1 MQTKRP
7 VYEEI
12 EEILRGVQLPRVA
25 LVEQTSG
32 TPPELGDI
40 REAVREALREAE
52 LPAGSVAVG
61 VGSRGVARIDEV
73 TAALVDALKEAGAEP
88 FVVPAM
94 GSHGASSAE
103 GQAEVLR
110 HLGVSEET
118 VGCPVRATMET
129 VLVGETPDGVPV
141 HVDKNAYEAD
151 AIVVVNR
158 VKPHTA
164 FRGTVESGPTKMLAI
179 GLGKQKGA
187 HAIHFAGWGEIHR
200 TIPQAARVMVETG
213 RFAFGLAVVENADE
227 EPCRVAAIP
236 AGRFEEAE
244 APLLEEAKRNLLRL
258 PFGELDVLVVDEIG
272 KNISGDGADPNVTG
286 RFATPYG
293 GGDVPHVE
301 RMVFLGLTH
310 QTGGNATGLGAADVV
325 TERLAGNVDRSSTY
339 MNALTST
346 TPAAAKTPMVMPDD
360 RMAIAAAITMCAGID
375 PKRVRLARIK
385 NTLDLRQLWVSEAL
399 LDEVEKDEDLRVV
412 EGPQEMR
419 FDEYGTLI

>member
-7 VYEEI
+7 IYEEI

-129 VLVGETPDGVPV
+129 VLVGKTPDGVPV

-385 NTLDLRQLWVSEAL
+385 NTLDLRRLWVSEAL

>member
-385 NTLDLRQLWVSEAL
+385 NTLDLRRLWVSEAL
-399 LDEVEKDEDLRVV
+399 LDEVEKDEDLRLV
-412 EGPQEMR
+412 EGPRELR
-419 FDEYGTLI
+419 FDEDGTLG

>member
-73 TAALVDALKEAGAEP
+73 TAALVEALKEAGAEP

-293 GGDVPHVE
+293 GDDVPHVE

>member
-40 REAVREALREAE
+40 REAVREALREVE

-73 TAALVDALKEAGAEP
+73 TAALVEALKEAGAEP

-293 GGDVPHVE
+293 GDDVPHVE

-385 NTLDLRQLWVSEAL
+385 NTLDLRRLWVSEAL

>member
-1 MQTKRP
+1 MQTERP
-7 VYEEI
+7 VYDEI
-12 EEILRGVQLPRVA
+12 EEILRGVELPRVA

-40 REAVREALREAE
+40 REAVREALREVE

-73 TAALVDALKEAGAEP
+73 TAALVEALKEAGAEP

-293 GGDVPHVE
+293 GDDVPHVE

-385 NTLDLRQLWVSEAL
+385 NTLDLRRLWVSEAL